1 MIRTLQ
7 FVMRCLAPFDI
18 YENIESANGFT
29 L

>member
-7 FVMRCLAPFDI
+7 FVMRCLASFDI
-18 YENIESANGFT
+18 DENIESANGPT